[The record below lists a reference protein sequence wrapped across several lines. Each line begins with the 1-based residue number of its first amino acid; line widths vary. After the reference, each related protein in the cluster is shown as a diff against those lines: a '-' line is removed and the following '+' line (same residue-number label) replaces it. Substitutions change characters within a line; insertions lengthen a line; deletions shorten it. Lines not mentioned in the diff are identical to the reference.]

1 MRLSSMMLRVTAA
14 VMLTF
19 ALGAC
24 AANEVDSSADESIN
38 AISSKPK
45 DGGTPIGLR
54 IRIANGNIS
63 SGNNQSYDPGDGIRI
78 FKGLAIDVA
87 MVQEMNYGANTDAD
101 IKSFVSQAF
110 DASYEYT
117 VESRSTAQIPN
128 GIVSRYPIKDSG
140 TWKDPRVSNRGFQ
153 WARIDVP
160 GDKDLWAVSMHL
172 LTSSAGNRQSEAAAV
187 VAQVK
192 AIVPAS
198 DYLVLGGD
206 FNTGTRTEACL
217 TTFGQITRTTG
228 PFPADSNGK
237 DGTSASRSKP
247 HDWVLADP
255 DLDPLSIPVQIGN
268 ASFPNGLVFDSRT
281 FPNLADVAPV
291 QKTDS
296 GASNMQHMAV
306 VRDFALPAAASAN

>member
-14 VMLTF
+14 LMLTF

-24 AANEVDSSADESIN
+24 AADADESTGASN
-38 AISSKPK
+38 DALTHAT
-45 DGGTPIGLR
+45 DGGAAPTGLR
-54 IRIANGNIS
+54 IRLANGNIS

-87 MVQEMNYGANTDAD
+87 MIQELNYGSNTDAD
-101 IKSFVSQAF
+101 YKSFVAQAF
-110 DASYEYT
+110 DSSYSIT
-117 VESRSTAQIPN
+117 VETGAGVQIPDA
-128 GIVSRYPIKDSG
+128 IVSRYPIKASG
-140 TWKDPRVSNRGFQ
+140 TWVDPRVGNRGFR
-153 WARIDVP
+153 WAQIDVP

-172 LTSSAGNRQSEAAAV
+172 LTSSAANRQAEAAAV

-192 AIVPAS
+192 AVVPAT

-206 FNTGTRTEACL
+206 FNTATRTEAAI
-217 TTFGQITRTTG
+217 TTFGQITRVSG

-255 DLDPLSIPVQIGN
+255 DLDARSIPVQIGTL
-268 ASFPNGLVFDSRT
+268 SFPNGLVFDSRT
-281 FPNLADVAPV
+281 YPKLADVAPIMA
-291 QKTDS
+291 TDS
-296 GASNMQHMAV
+296 ASANMQHMAV
-306 VRDFALPAAASAN
+306 VRDFALPN